1 MGMLGHGVDRYA
13 NIKPGADSIL
23 APASSR
29 KGPGLDRDHRALGCR
44 RGGSEE
50 EALPMTVDR
59 FLSRLHTL
67 GDDDVAAG
75 PAEHF
80 KKGWLTAEFTGFSV
94 DDLAA

>member
-1 MGMLGHGVDRYA
+1 MRMLGHDVNRYA

-23 APASSR
+23 ARASSR
-29 KGPGLDRDHRALGCR
+29 KDPGPDRDHWALGCR

-59 FLSRLHTL
+59 FLNRLHTI

-80 KKGWLTAEFTGFSV
+80 KKSWLTAEFTDFSV